1 MSTHLSILLMAALVS
16 CNGDPVDPPSTGPVF
31 LVETPEFSE
40 GPVFDPGGNLYFTH
54 GKSVS
59 KLTPEGEL
67 SLWLETQG
75 ANGNKILP
83 DGTHLVCE
91 PALARIL
98 HVSADGQVL
107 GVASDS
113 SDGQPLRAPNDLTL
127 SPEGGFYFTDPGG
140 SREAPIGT
148 VHYVTPGGQTHTVA
162 TGLSVPNGLVLSPD
176 RSFLYVAETVPN
188 RILAF
193 PVEAPGK
200 LAAMRVFA
208 DLPPAEG
215 PDGLAVDGAGNLYV
229 AHLGVSVVQV
239 IAPDGTWLRSLPA
252 GNYDVSN
259 LTFGP
264 SGTDLYVTGSVGSR
278 RDTPGRVY
286 RLNVSR

>member
-1 MSTHLSILLMAALVS
+1 MRAPLGTFLTVVLLACGAS
-16 CNGDPVDPPSTGPVF
+16 APEF

-40 GPVFDPGGNLYFTH
+40 GPVFDADGNLYFTH

-59 KLTPEGEL
+59 KLTPEGDL
-67 SLWLETQG
+67 LPWLETQG
-75 ANGNKILP
+75 ANGHKILP
-83 DGTHLVCE
+83 DGTHLICE
-91 PALARIL
+91 PAASRIL
-98 HVSADGQVL
+98 RVSAAGQVL
-107 GVASDS
+107 GVASDA

-148 VHYVTPGGQTHTVA
+148 VHYVTPEGATRTVA
-162 TGLSVPNGLVLSPD
+162 TGLSVPNGLALNPD
-176 RSFLYVAETVPN
+176 KSVLYVAETVPN
-188 RILAF
+188 RVLAF

-200 LAAMRVFA
+200 LGPMRVFA
-208 DLPPAEG
+208 DLPKAEG
-215 PDGLAVDGAGNLYV
+215 PDGLAVDAAGNVYV

-239 IAPDGTWLRSLPA
+239 ISPSGAWLRSLPA

-259 LTFGP
+259 LTFSA
-264 SGTDLYVTGSVGSR
+264 SGDELYVTGSVGSR

-286 RLNVSR
+286 RLKVSQ